1 MGKFKKS
8 ELMNQHRSG
17 SNNNSINFGT
27 KIEPFRITD
36 GVMKVG
42 RYKGKRLSEIP
53 RDYLEWMIRKRKHV
67 RELQKYLDMLMI
79 DNVNLSIQASRFGW
93 TNDIQ
98 QQLTNS
104 ALLIRKYQRRLRL
117 IKM

>member
-1 MGKFKKS
+1 
-8 ELMNQHRSG
+8 
-17 SNNNSINFGT
+17 
-27 KIEPFRITD
+27 
-36 GVMKVG
+36 
-42 RYKGKRLSEIP
+42 
-53 RDYLEWMIRKRKHV
+53 MIRKRKHI

>member
-1 MGKFKKS
+1 
-8 ELMNQHRSG
+8 
-17 SNNNSINFGT
+17 
-27 KIEPFRITD
+27 
-36 GVMKVG
+36 
-42 RYKGKRLSEIP
+42 
-53 RDYLEWMIRKRKHV
+53 MIRKRNHV

-93 TNDIQ
+93 TYDIQ
-98 QQLTNS
+98 KQLTNS

>member
-1 MGKFKKS
+1 
-8 ELMNQHRSG
+8 
-17 SNNNSINFGT
+17 
-27 KIEPFRITD
+27 
-36 GVMKVG
+36 
-42 RYKGKRLSEIP
+42 
-53 RDYLEWMIRKRKHV
+53 MIRKRKHV

-98 QQLTNS
+98 EQLTNS